1 MKKNAYTHFTSNE
14 IKPEGWLK
22 RQLEIEAAGLVGNLD
37 KFWPDIRDSKW
48 IGGDKEGWER
58 VPYWLDGYIPLA
70 YLLDNE
76 DMKKVAKKYVDA
88 IIERQKEDGW
98 ICPCSDVE
106 RANYDV
112 WAVYII
118 CKALVVYA
126 ECSSDERIE
135 GVIEKALKNLRNH
148 INFNTVNRW
157 ASARWY
163 ECFIPLAW
171 LYARKPEPWIEDL
184 ARTLSVQGMNYQMMI
199 DNFEDKEYSRTWRLT
214 THVVNLAMAIK
225 CYAVA
230 EQFINVDGSK
240 FANQFLDTIRKYHS
254 TAYGLFTGDECLA
267 GDSPVQ
273 GTELCAIVEAMF
285 SFEQLFEVSG
295 KNEWLDRLEKLAFN
309 ALPATVS
316 NDMWSHQ
323 YDQQVNQIS
332 CKGSDLEKAPK
343 FTTNSHDAHIFG
355 LEPNFGCCTSNMGQ
369 GFPKFAL
376 STFYKSENGIVAG
389 AIAPVTLNTEIGGK
403 KVKITCD
410 TEYPFRDTVT
420 YKVECEEPTKFT
432 LTLRAPEGTV
442 ATVEGKEITGGESVD
457 ITRAWENDSV
467 VLTLSADVILKER
480 PNGLY
485 NARRGNLLF
494 SLPISYESKMK
505 EYVKDG
511 VERKFPY
518 CDYELSPIS
527 CWNYGFASDKFERE
541 ERDFGEYPFSD
552 ENPALVLKAKLA
564 KVEWKYDAEYPD
576 MCAALPESNKAI
588 GDAEEIIL
596 YPYGC
601 TSLRMTEMP
610 KLDIGD

>member
-1 MKKNAYTHFTSNE
+1 MNAYKHFTTNE
-14 IKPEGWLK
+14 IKPTGWLK
-22 RQLEIEAAGLVGNLD
+22 RQLEIQADGLVGNLD

-48 IGGDKEGWER
+48 IGGTKEGWER

-70 YLLDNE
+70 YLLDDE
-76 DMKKVAKKYVDA
+76 ERKAVAKKYIDA
-88 IIERQKEDGW
+88 ILERQKPDGW
-98 ICPCSDVE
+98 ICPCEDNE

-112 WAVYII
+112 WAVYLI

-126 ECSSDERIE
+126 ECSGDERIE
-135 GVIEKALKNLRNH
+135 PAVEAALKNLRQH

-157 ASARWY
+157 ASARWF

-171 LYARKPEPWIEDL
+171 LYSKKKEAWIEDL
-184 ARTLSVQGMNYQMMI
+184 ARTLAVQGMNYQMLI
-199 DNFEDKEYSRTWRLT
+199 DNFEDKQYNRTWRLT

-230 EQFINVDGSK
+230 EQFVKVDGDG
-240 FANQFLDTIRKYHS
+240 FANKFLDTIRKYHS

-273 GTELCAIVEAMF
+273 GLELCAVVEAMY
-285 SFEQLFEVSG
+285 SFEQLFEVTG
-295 KNEWLDRLEKLAFN
+295 KYEWLDRLEKLAFN

-332 CKGSDLEKAPK
+332 CKAMDMEKPPK

-376 STFYKSENGIVAG
+376 STFYKSESGIVVG
-389 AIAPVTLNTEIGGK
+389 AIAPATLNTTIGGK
-403 KVKITCD
+403 KVKIACD
-410 TEYPFRDTVT
+410 TSYPFRNKVI
-420 YKVECEEPTKFT
+420 YNVECEMPIEFT
-432 LTLRAPEGTV
+432 LTLRVPANTTAVIDGKVVGEGLY
-442 ATVEGKEITGGESVD
+442 D
-457 ITRAWENDSV
+457 ITKVWSKEAVE
-467 VLTLSADVILKER
+467 LEFSAKVNLVTR
-480 PNGLY
+480 PNGLKF
-485 NARRGNLLF
+485 AERGNLIF
-494 SLPISYESKMK
+494 SLPISYESEMK
-505 EYVKDG
+505 EYERDG

-518 CDYELSPIS
+518 CDYELTPTSD
-527 CWNYGFASDKFERE
+527 WKYGFASDEFEAVE
-541 ERDFGEYPFSD
+541 CEGDEYPFSD
-552 ENPALVLKAKLA
+552 KNPALKLKAKLA
-564 KVEWKYDAEYPD
+564 KVEWEYDKEYPD
-576 MCAALPESNKAI
+576 MCEELPVSDNAV
-588 GDAEEIIL
+588 AEPEEVLL

-610 KLDIGD
+610 KVK